1 MPSLRSGSATL
12 RSYLRKTSNP
22 LSRYRQ
28 RVERVAAVIPNLN
41 GAGFIGDCIEAARR
55 AGIETVVVV
64 DDGSTDA
71 SPTEADAA
79 GATVIRSTGRG
90 FAAAVATGVGST
102 DTPYFLVLNSDCFLD
117 ADAVTL
123 LAAAL
128 DVRPELALAGAGLRG
143 VDGAPAKSHGALLG
157 LGNTVRALLTGRSG
171 RGVARLDSGLQDCE
185 FVPLA
190 CVLARRTAWEAV
202 GGIDTGYVFYFE
214 DYDLCWRLRRA
225 GRRIAVCWDAGAVH
239 VGGASSHGADQR
251 PWLRQYYAGLA
262 RYLRKRYPVT
272 WVAFPAVWL
281 PYACVQSLRRPR
293 RAGDYLGAARAV
305 VLPSR

>member
-1 MPSLRSGSATL
+1 
-12 RSYLRKTSNP
+12 
-22 LSRYRQ
+22 
-28 RVERVAAVIPNLN
+28 VERVAAVIPNLN

-71 SPTEADAA
+71 SPAEADAA
-79 GATVIRSTGRG
+79 GATVLRSTGRG
-90 FAAAVATGVGST
+90 FAGAVATGVAST
-102 DTPYFLVLNSDCFLD
+102 DTPYVLVLNSDCFLD
-117 ADAVTL
+117 ADAVML
-123 LAAAL
+123 LETAL
-128 DVRPELALAGAGLRG
+128 DRRPELALVGAGLRR
-143 VDGAPAKSHGALLG
+143 VDGTPAKSHGVLLG
-157 LGNTVRALLTGRSG
+157 LGDTVRALLTGRSG
-171 RGVARLDSGLQDCE
+171 RGVARLDSGLQECE

-190 CVLARRTAWEAV
+190 CVLARREAWDAV

-214 DYDLCWRLRRA
+214 DYDLCWRVGRT

-239 VGGASSHGADQR
+239 VGGASSHATDER
-251 PWLRQYYAGLA
+251 PWLRRYYAGLA

-272 WVAFPAVWL
+272 WVVFPAVWL

-293 RAGDYLGAARAV
+293 RAGDYLGAFRAV